1 LILTAAISFLLR
13 KLFNYLHIMKLTCT
27 VLFALLATFGFA
39 QENEKIQWM
48 TWDEAIQQNQVEEK
62 IIFVDVY
69 TNWCGWCKKMDATTF
84 KNSKIVDYMNE
95 NYYAVK
101 FNAEQ
106 RESITF
112 NGQEFKFVP
121 NGRRG
126 SHELAAA
133 LLNGRMSYP
142 SYAFIGKPW
151 DKTVVP
157 GYMGAKDFGCV
168 LKYFVEG
175 APEGVT
181 YEDYKLEGC
190 AVDSTD

>member
-1 LILTAAISFLLR
+1 
-13 KLFNYLHIMKLTCT
+13 MKLTYT

-48 TWDEAIQQNQVEEK
+48 TWDEAIQQNQVKEK

-84 KNSKIVDYMNE
+84 KNPKIVDYMNE

-133 LLNGRMSYP
+133 LLDGRMSYP
-142 SYAFIGKPW
+142 SYAFIG
-151 DKTVVP
+151 
-157 GYMGAKDFGCV
+157 
-168 LKYFVEG
+168 
-175 APEGVT
+175 
-181 YEDYKLEGC
+181 
-190 AVDSTD
+190 